1 MVLIYYA
8 QVQCRLLP
16 FTDNKGKNVAN
27 YFKEKEVKDQGEKW
41 LNCLHTILG
50 RFSTDFRKLL

>member
-8 QVQCRLLP
+8 HVRLRWLP

-27 YFKEKEVKDQGEKW
+27 YFKENDVSDARGKVVELVT
-41 LNCLHTILG
+41 LHTWEV
-50 RFSTDFRKLL
+50 